1 MTAPIPLSGP
11 LDILDEGPAPPLPP
25 DLAET
30 VDALWAAELARR
42 PHAFDG
48 PMFSVTHRDGTRI
61 AGQWT
66 NYRRFMARRRQPAL
80 AEALGIR
87 PLAVTGVL
95 RCRDGIVLGRR
106 GDGVTQAA
114 GAFEMAPA
122 GGIAAEAIGPDG
134 RIDPVRQALA
144 ELAEEVG
151 LGASAITA
159 AAPLGL
165 AEDPETGVTDIVVGL
180 WTPARFSE
188 IALIHAQ
195 AVSAEYATLALVP
208 PDGAEAFLAFPPS
221 AVDRLSAAL
230 LRCRWVWDAVPP
242 Q

>member
-1 MTAPIPLSGP
+1 MTVPIPLPGP
-11 LDILDEGPAPPLPP
+11 LTIVDEGPAPPLRP

-66 NYRRFMARRRQPAL
+66 TYRRFMARRRQPGL
-80 AEALGIR
+80 ADALGVR

-114 GAFEMAPA
+114 GAFELAPA
-122 GGIAAEAIGPDG
+122 GGIAAEAVGPDG
-134 RIDPVRQALA
+134 VIDPVRQALT

-165 AEDPETGVTDIVVGL
+165 AEDPETGVVDIIVGL

-195 AVSAEYATLALVP
+195 ATSAEYATLALVP
-208 PDGAEAFLAFPPS
+208 PDGAEAFLAFPPG
-221 AVDRLSAAL
+221 AIDRLSATL

-242 Q
+242 A

>member
-1 MTAPIPLSGP
+1 MTAPIPLPGP
-11 LDILDEGPAPPLPP
+11 LTIVDEGPAPPLPP
-25 DLAET
+25 DLADA
-30 VDALWAAELARR
+30 VDALWAAELAQR

-48 PMFSVTHRDGTRI
+48 PLFSVTRNDGTVI

-66 NYRRFMARRRQPAL
+66 TYRRFMARRRQPAL
-80 AEALGIR
+80 ADALGVR

-114 GAFEMAPA
+114 GAFELAPA
-122 GGIAAEAIGPDG
+122 GGIAAESVGPDG
-134 RIDPVRQALA
+134 RIDPVLQALA
-144 ELAEEVG
+144 ELTEEVG
-151 LGASAITA
+151 LGPSAIA
-159 AAPLGL
+159 AAEPLGL
-165 AEDPETGVTDIVVGL
+165 AEDPETGVTDIIVGL

-195 AVSAEYATLALVP
+195 ATSAEYATLALVP
-208 PDGAEAFLAFPPS
+208 PDGAEAFLAFPPG

-242 Q
+242 A